1 MGKLLSLNSKTPK
14 TLRRARRKLLLRQK
28 IRPRVKG
35 VSFNRMIPNLLT
47 LLGLC
52 AGLIGIRSAIHG
64 DFATAAIAVLIA
76 GCFDGLDGRIAR
88 LLRGTSK
95 FGAELDSLA
104 DFLSFGITPSFILY
118 MWTLKDSGG
127 YAFVPCAMFTV
138 CMALRLARFN
148 AALEDKDKPKYASN
162 FFTGVPAPAG
172 AGIVLFPVFLGLE
185 AQKLQWDFLIHFA
198 HSQLLTLI
206 ILVTTSFL
214 LISTIPIWSFKNF
227 KVPSVYVLPL
237 LLGTAIYAIIL
248 VADPWGTLA
257 LSGLLYLGTIPLS
270 YRSFR
275 LLKADA
281 EALHKETD
289 DSEDDEEEEDPNPA
303 EAEAEAPTTPTS
315 PP

>member
-1 MGKLLSLNSKTPK
+1 MVGKPLSQNSKTSK
-14 TLRRARRKLLLRQK
+14 SSLRARRKLLLRQK

-35 VSFNRMIPNLLT
+35 ISFNRMIPNLLT

-64 DFATAAIAVLIA
+64 EFATAVIAILIA

-88 LLRGTSK
+88 LLRGTSR

-104 DFLSFGITPSFILY
+104 DFLSFGIAPCFILY
-118 MWTLKDSGG
+118 MWALKDEGS
-127 YAFVPCAMFTV
+127 YAFVPCALFAV
-138 CMALRLARFN
+138 CMSLRLARFN
-148 AALEDKDKPKYASN
+148 AALEDEDKPKYASN

-185 AQKLQWDFLIHFA
+185 AKKLQWDFLINIAQSHI
-198 HSQLLTLI
+198 LTI
-206 ILVTTSFL
+206 IMLVMTSFL

-227 KVPSVYVLPL
+227 KVPTMYVLPL
-237 LLGTAIYAIIL
+237 LLGTTLYATTL

-257 LSGLLYLGTIPLS
+257 FSGLLYLGTIPLS

-281 EALHKETD
+281 EALQKETD
-289 DSEDDEEEEDPNPA
+289 ETEDEDEDLNQTDEKDLTTLTNP
-303 EAEAEAPTTPTS
+303 P
-315 PP
+315 

>member
-14 TLRRARRKLLLRQK
+14 SLSLRARRNLLLRQK

-35 VSFNRMIPNLLT
+35 ISFNRMIPNLLT
-47 LLGLC
+47 MLGLC

-64 DFATAAIAVLIA
+64 DFGTAVIAIVIA
-76 GCFDGLDGRIAR
+76 ACFDGLDGRIAR
-88 LLRGTSK
+88 LLRGTSR

-104 DFLSFGITPSFILY
+104 DFLSFGISPCFILY
-118 MWTLKDSGG
+118 MWALKDIKSG
-127 YAFVPCAMFTV
+127 YAFVPCAMFAV

-148 AALEDKDKPKYASN
+148 ASLEDEEKPKYASN

-185 AQKLQWDFLIHFA
+185 ANKLQWDFLINIA
-198 HSQLLTLI
+198 HSEILTI
-206 ILVTTSFL
+206 IMLVTTSFL

-227 KVPSVYVLPL
+227 KVPTAYVLPL
-237 LLGTAIYAIIL
+237 FLGTTIYATVL
-248 VADPWGTLA
+248 VADPWGTFA
-257 LSGLLYLGTIPLS
+257 FSGILYLCTIPLS

-281 EALHKETD
+281 EALHKEA
-289 DSEDDEEEEDPNPA
+289 SEEDEEDPIQT
-303 EAEAEAPTTPTS
+303 EDEAPTPPITP
-315 PP
+315 P

>member
-1 MGKLLSLNSKTPK
+1 MGKPLSQNSKIPK
-14 TLRRARRKLLLRQK
+14 TSLRSRRKLLLRQK

-35 VSFNRMIPNLLT
+35 ISFNRMIPNILT

-64 DFATAAIAVLIA
+64 DFATAVLAILIA

-88 LLRGTSK
+88 LLRGTSR

-104 DFLSFGITPSFILY
+104 DFLSFGIAPCFILY
-118 MWTLKDSGG
+118 MWALKDNSG
-127 YAFVPCAMFTV
+127 YAFIPCAIFAV

-148 AALEDKDKPKYASN
+148 AALEDEDTPKYASN

-185 AQKLQWDFLIHFA
+185 AQKLQWDFLINIT
-198 HSQLLTLI
+198 HSHTLTII
-206 ILVTTSFL
+206 ILVATSFL

-227 KVPSVYVLPL
+227 KVPATYVLPL
-237 LLGTAIYAIIL
+237 LLGTAVYATVL

-257 LSGLLYLGTIPLS
+257 FSGLLYLGLIPLS

-275 LLKADA
+275 QLKADA
-281 EALHKETD
+281 ETLQKETD
-289 DSEDDEEEEDPNPA
+289 EDEDENIDLVEMEE
-303 EAEAEAPTTPTS
+303 TTPTTLTN